1 MMHPDQIYT
10 VRQLRHQDLRAVAEQ
25 ARAQRELPGNRT
37 PWGSAGFAR
46 WFRDWSARRFRG
58 VTLTGRAG

>member
-10 VRQLRHQDLRAVAEQ
+10 VRQLRHQDLRAEAEQ
-25 ARAQRELPGNRT
+25 ARAQRELLGNRA
-37 PWGSAGFAR
+37 PWGSAEFAA
-46 WFRDWSARRFRG
+46 WFRHWSARRTRG